1 MRTRRLGLEVI
12 IFRETVASLLSRP
25 SLASGSGLAAGPIS
39 IFVFTFLRKLEGCPA
54 EEDVNE
60 SYRAVH
66 VRSTVSRIFAWCD
79 LKAN

>member
-25 SLASGSGLAAGPIS
+25 SLASGSGGGAILRIHL
-39 IFVFTFLRKLEGCPA
+39 LRKLEGCPA
-54 EEDVNE
+54 DEDVNE